1 MWLNSKDDRKLS
13 LKQYGVL
20 FHHFDNDYDVTD
32 NYIMQN
38 TYEEISKNIGEILKD
53 LTPCYNEHC
62 EDYGDR

>member
-1 MWLNSKDDRKLS
+1 MWLSSKDDRKLS

-20 FHHFDNDYDVTD
+20 FHYFDNDYNVTD

-38 TYEEISKNIGEILKD
+38 TYEEISKNISKILKN
-53 LTPCYNEHC
+53 LTPSYNEHC